1 MSYNLKLLE
10 SFSSNIPNSSLTSEP
25 NLSVI
30 SPSTTSELAE
40 PLIRAN
46 NRSSRSVTYSPTD
59 LTNPIEASAFH
70 NNDLLTQM
78 SVSQEV
84 QEIPHSTFDN
94 YLYATS
100 YPPDGSSNPLS
111 TTSINPI
118 FTNFSVFD
126 ASGDNT
132 ATSVF
137 ESGALRLSYN
147 LANAVSLSN
156 VRLEVLRS
164 DRVVSTLGSWNQANL
179 SNELINLASFSNF
192 TGGIY
197 QLRAIVRT
205 SNGQEFSSASQAMKV
220 LSWNRTNGTFAGETI
235 NYTAELG
242 TGAVIIGRGGTD
254 TLNLSGISPSHITS
268 INGMSLA
275 AFNPLS
281 GSTTNQA
288 VFGGTAFDYINLA
301 DGREIYL
308 QGIERL
314 RFTDSS
320 TFELEVRTNDT
331 FFGSQ
336 WNLHISDVSSAWRFT
351 QGTSNV
357 LLASLDTGILT
368 AAGAAGGIADIST
381 NRLITDPSDDDNFN
395 NYGHGHSAISIMSA
409 TANNASGISGINW
422 NSSVY
427 VNDVYRGVSLQQAI
441 RDTISYARARN
452 QKVVFQ
458 GGIQGNWFN
467 SGGTR
472 EQLEQLIRDNS
483 DVAIFAIAAGNGG
496 PGGNLS
502 DPSYLTSV
510 SGVAQ
515 LETTHNNVI
524 SVGALRNTS
533 ATTTING
540 LTNAVSV
547 NIASYSNRGS
557 NLTLMAATDSPA
569 MDKLG
574 NMRFFGGTSGA
585 NPNVAGIA
593 SLVWSVN
600 STLSGG
606 QVRQILIDTAMDL
619 GTPGRNNTF
628 GYGLVNADAAVRRA
642 SALQRSSDLASL
654 YSGRSIFV

>member
-25 NLSVI
+25 NLSAI
-30 SPSTTSELAE
+30 SPSTTSELTE
-40 PLIRAN
+40 SLIRAN
-46 NRSSRSVTYSPTD
+46 NRSSRSVTYSPAD
-59 LTNPIEASAFH
+59 LTNPTQTSAFQD
-70 NNDLLTQM
+70 NDLLTQM

-100 YPPDGSSNPLS
+100 YPPNGSSNPLS

-132 ATSVF
+132 TTSVF

-192 TGGIY
+192 TGGSY
-197 QLRAIVRT
+197 QLRAVVRT

-235 NYTAELG
+235 DYTAELG
-242 TGAVIIGRGGTD
+242 TGAVIMGRGGTD

-314 RFTDSS
+314 RFSDSS
-320 TFELEVRTNDT
+320 TFELQVRTNDN

-336 WNLHISDVSSAWRFT
+336 WNLHISDVGSAWRFT

-368 AAGAAGGIADIST
+368 ASGAGGGIVDIST

-409 TANNASGISGINW
+409 TANNSSGISGINW

-441 RDTISYARARN
+441 RDTVSYARARN

-515 LETTHNNVI
+515 LETTHNNLI

-569 MDKLG
+569 MDKFG

-600 STLSGG
+600 STLTGG

-619 GTPGRNNTF
+619 GTPGRNNSF

>member
-10 SFSSNIPNSSLTSEP
+10 SFDPNTYNNSLTSEP

-30 SPSTTSELAE
+30 SPNITSELTE
-40 PLIRAN
+40 PLMRTN
-46 NRSSRSVTYSPTD
+46 NRSSSSNEV
-59 LTNPIEASAFH
+59 LNTNESTISTHISAFQD
-70 NNDLLTQM
+70 NDLLTQLG
-78 SVSQEV
+78 VSQEG
-84 QEIPHSTFDN
+84 QESTHSVFDN
-94 YLYATS
+94 YLHAT
-100 YPPDGSSNPLS
+100 YSSNDRSNLLS

-118 FTNFSVFD
+118 FTNFSVLD

-132 ATSVF
+132 STNVF

-156 VRLEVLRS
+156 VRLEALLS
-164 DRVVSTLGSWNQANL
+164 DRVVSTLGSWNETNL
-179 SNELINLASFSNF
+179 SDELINLASFSDF
-192 TGGIY
+192 TGGSY
-197 QLRAIVRT
+197 QLRAVVRT
-205 SNGQEFSSASQAMKV
+205 ANGQEFSSASQAMNV
-220 LSWNRTNGTFAGETI
+220 LSWNRINGTFTGETLE
-235 NYTAELG
+235 YTPELG
-242 TGAVIIGRGGTD
+242 TGAVIMGRGGTD
-254 TLNLSGISPSHITS
+254 TLNLSGISPSNIIS
-268 INGMSLA
+268 INGISLA

-288 VFGGTAFDYINLA
+288 IFGGTAFDYINLA

-314 RFTDSS
+314 RFFDSS
-320 TFELEVRTNDT
+320 IFELQVRTNDT

-336 WNLHISDVSSAWRFT
+336 WNLHVSDVGSAWRFT
-351 QGTSNV
+351 QGVSNV

-368 AAGAAGGIADIST
+368 AAGASGGIVDIAT

-395 NYGHGHSAISIMSA
+395 NYGHGHSAISIMSSS
-409 TANNASGISGINW
+409 ANNSSGISGINW

-441 RDTISYARARN
+441 RDTINYARARN
-452 QKVVFQ
+452 QRVVFQ
-458 GGIQGNWFN
+458 GGIQGNWFS

-483 DVAIFAIAAGNGG
+483 DIAIFAIAAGNGG

-502 DPSYLTSV
+502 DSNYLTSV

-515 LETTHNNVI
+515 LETTHDNVI
-524 SVGALRNTS
+524 SVGALRNIS
-533 ATTTING
+533 ATTKING
-540 LTNAVSV
+540 LTNATSV
-547 NIASYSNRGS
+547 NTASYSNRGS

-569 MDKLG
+569 MDKFG

-585 NPNVAGIA
+585 NPNMAGIA

-600 STLSGG
+600 SSLTGG
-606 QVRQILIDTAMDL
+606 QVRQILTDTAMDL
-619 GTPGRNNTF
+619 GTPGRDNTF